1 VSKRDPHDVLGV
13 RRGAGTAAIKAAFRR
28 LARKHHPDL
37 SGDDAAAV
45 RRATREMVEINA
57 AYRALLESPLDAD
70 LRDGTSDERSGPG
83 RPGGPTPDGDRPG
96 ERTGPPRPRPTRPVT
111 GRVDTSRTFRPRNQT
126 VGPPGHGPVP
136 RNEPP
141 SRQRR
146 PEEPLRASEPNGPLE
161 RARARRRRRLAPPQL
176 DAASAMVIEFGKFH
190 GHTLGEIAV
199 FEPSYIDW
207 LVSTITRDH
216 ELVAAARVVRDD
228 LDARGVRRR
237 QRPPRQPMNR
247 AS

>member
-1 VSKRDPHDVLGV
+1 
-13 RRGAGTAAIKAAFRR
+13 
-28 LARKHHPDL
+28 
-37 SGDDAAAV
+37 
-45 RRATREMVEINA
+45 
-57 AYRALLESPLDAD
+57 
-70 LRDGTSDERSGPG
+70 
-83 RPGGPTPDGDRPG
+83 
-96 ERTGPPRPRPTRPVT
+96 
-111 GRVDTSRTFRPRNQT
+111 
-126 VGPPGHGPVP
+126 VP

-141 SRQRR
+141 PRQRR

-161 RARARRRRRLAPPQL
+161 RARARRRRRFAPPQL